1 MRIVR
6 TLCFVAVV
14 AALLAPVVR
23 ADEWTKQTFFTFSA
37 PVQVPGV
44 TLPAGTY
51 MFKLA
56 DPEAGRKAIG
66 IFSEDGTKIHTILL
80 SMADTR
86 MEARSEPWVSFIE
99 RPADQPAAIRSWFYP
114 GERTGYE
121 FIYSR
126 SEAMK
131 LASESHT
138 AVLARTDDM
147 TTTADMATM
156 RGAKVERVG
165 DQSVSTASTPAAST
179 TTADASSTTTTSTS
193 STTTASSTTA
203 PTAGQASPASTRT
216 ASSTT
221 ATAAPP
227 AATTTATMPTMNEQA
242 ATAAPAQT
250 TPAPVGTAGQSNQA
264 DQQPARELPRTAG
277 NLAFVQLMSGL
288 ALVSAIAVRQRR
300 KRFAE
305 HRA

>member
-6 TLCFVAVV
+6 MLCLVAAV

-66 IFSEDGTKIHTILL
+66 IFNEDGTQIYTILL

-86 MEARSEPWVSFIE
+86 MEAKSEPWVSFIE
-99 RPADQPAAIRSWFYP
+99 RPAGQPAAIRSWFYP

-121 FIYSR
+121 FIYSK

-138 AVLARTDDM
+138 AVLARTDDA

-165 DQSVSTASTPAAST
+165 DDATATASTAST
-179 TTADASSTTTTSTS
+179 TTADAASTTSTS
-193 STTTASSTTA
+193 TASTSTSTASMASTSTA
-203 PTAGQASPASTRT
+203 PAAAS
-216 ASSTT
+216 
-221 ATAAPP
+221 
-227 AATTTATMPTMNEQA
+227 TTATMPRMSEQA
-242 ATAAPAQT
+242 PSAAPAQSA
-250 TPAPVGTAGQSNQA
+250 PAPSANRTESQTAVGTAGQSSG
-264 DQQPARELPRTAG
+264 QPARELPRTASG
-277 NLAFVQLMSGL
+277 LGLVQLMSGL
-288 ALVSAIAVRQRR
+288 ALISAIAVRQRR